1 MKKLL
6 LLLAIFFSV
15 NCFSQVT
22 NEGKPQSWKQLD
34 NAQSIQPNLLP
45 NFDLKAIQ
53 DEDKINDGLFDRP
66 WRFGFMHSVDY
77 GFEQGQWDT
86 LENGDRIWR
95 ILISSPEAL
104 SLNVIFDD
112 FFVPEGSTVYLYNN
126 ERTDL
131 LGAYTSIQNQE
142 SGILGTWLV
151 EGDSLWI
158 EYYEPANVSGQ
169 GRLHIAKATHGY
181 RNAETFKL
189 SKALNSSG
197 DCNLDVDCP
206 IGSDWQAY
214 KDNNK
219 KSAGILLSG
228 GSGFCSGALV
238 NNTANDGTP
247 YFLTANHCY
256 SNPAAWAFRF
266 GWISPDPICASTEDS
281 TNGPTTMTISGGTL
295 KAKNPASDFCLVEIN
310 SAIPNDW
317 GRVWAG
323 WDKTD
328 NFPTFQVGIHH
339 PSGDIMKVC
348 RDDDPATKEAN
359 AGAQTWEITGGS
371 NGGWELGVTEPG
383 SSGSPLFDQNGRLIG
398 QLYGGA
404 AACSGTN
411 DNGAFD
417 YYGRFGVSWDNG
429 STSATRLK
437 EWLDPSGSDPDVLD
451 SYPPLVTYALDG
463 AVSVSIPAVNCGN
476 TEVDPTITLTNFG
489 TGDITDATI
498 DWNLDGGSNTTIT
511 FNGTLAQNESETFNI
526 GPLTL
531 SVGVHEI
538 NASLTSVNG
547 GTDDNINNDDA
558 SSSIDITESDNY
570 NTSQVHLELLTDD
583 YAQETSWEFRSVDG
597 TVLYSFG
604 PYQDTTDDNTTFNYS
619 FDVDDN
625 SCYFFEI
632 FDAYGDGI
640 CCAFGNGHYS
650 LTTDD
655 NTVIASGGEFGSSEI
670 TEIGIDDDL
679 GVNDILAQN
688 IVIFPNPA
696 KELLNIKI
704 IDGNEE
710 FDYSIVNIL
719 GQVVKRGY
727 LNNDFNTVSISDLD
741 TGLYFVMVQDNS
753 TNKSFVEKLIIK

>member
-6 LLLAIFFSV
+6 LLLTIFFTI

-22 NEGKPQSWKQLD
+22 NKGKPQSWKQLD
-34 NAQSIQPNLLP
+34 NAQNIQPNLLP

-53 DEDKINDGLFDRP
+53 DEDKVNDGLFDRP
-66 WRFGFMHSVDY
+66 WRFGYMHSVDF

-112 FFVPEGSTVYLYNN
+112 FFIPEGSTVYLYNQ

-158 EYYEPANVSGQ
+158 EYHEPANVSGQ

-181 RNAETFKL
+181 RNAETFNLAKDL
-189 SKALNSSG
+189 GDSG
-197 DCNLDVDCP
+197 DCNLDVDCS
-206 IGSDWQAY
+206 IGADWQEH

-219 KSAGILLSG
+219 KSVGLLLT
-228 GSGFCSGALV
+228 SGFGFCTGALV

-247 YFLTANHCY
+247 YFLTANHCF
-256 SNPAAWAFRF
+256 SDPSAWAFRF
-266 GWISPDPICASTEDS
+266 GWISPDPVCASTDDS
-281 TNGPTTMTISGGTL
+281 TNGPTTMTISGATL
-295 KAKNPASDFCLVEIN
+295 KAKNAGSDFCLLEIN

-317 GRVWAG
+317 DRVWAG

-348 RDDDPATKEAN
+348 RDDDAATKEVN
-359 AGAQTWEITGGS
+359 NSAQTWEITGGS

-383 SSGSPLFDQNGRLIG
+383 SSGSPLFDQNGRVIG
-398 QLYGGA
+398 QLFGGL

-411 DNGAFD
+411 DNGQYDF
-417 YYGRFGVSWDNG
+417 YGRFGVSWDTG

-437 EWLDPSGSDPDVLD
+437 EWLDPSGTNPDVLD

-463 AVSVSIPAVNCGN
+463 AVAVSIPSIDCGN
-476 TEVDPTITLTNFG
+476 TEVEPTITLINFG
-489 TGDITDATI
+489 TGDITTATI
-498 DWNLDGGSNTTIT
+498 EWNLDGGSNTTIN

-526 GPLTL
+526 GPITL
-531 SVGVHEI
+531 SVGTHEI
-538 NASLTSVNG
+538 NTSLTSVNG
-547 GTDDNINNDDA
+547 GTDENINNDNA
-558 SSSIDITESDNY
+558 SSSIDIDIY

-583 YAQETSWEFRSVDG
+583 YAQETSWEFRSNDG

-604 PYQDTTDDNTTFNYS
+604 PYQATTDDNTTFNYS
-619 FDVDDN
+619 FDVPN
-625 SCYFFEI
+625 NECYFFEI
-632 FDAYGDGI
+632 FDEAGDGL
-640 CCAFGNGHYS
+640 CCGFGIGSYS

-655 NTVIASGGEFGSSEI
+655 NTVIFSGGEFGSNEI

-679 GVNDILAQN
+679 GVNDFLAQN
-688 IVIFPNPA
+688 IVMFPNPA
-696 KELLNIKI
+696 SDILNIKV
-704 IDGNEE
+704 IDGLSDY
-710 FDYSIVNIL
+710 DYSIINIL
-719 GQVVKRGY
+719 GQVVKIGT
-727 LNNDFNTVSISDLD
+727 LNNDINTITLGTLN
-741 TGLYFVMVQDNS
+741 TGLYFIKVQDNT
-753 TNKSFVEKLIIK
+753 TNKSVVNKLIIE